1 MVLRG
6 VFDMLQ
12 DFETITPLVGRI
24 DLLNKMRYILEV
36 VALLETHKLER
47 TLDDFSHKIYFYL
60 LMRLWIVTIATV
72 HH

>member
-1 MVLRG
+1 
-6 VFDMLQ
+6 MLQ

-47 TLDDFSHKIYFYL
+47 TLDDFTFIYL
-60 LMRLWIVTIATV
+60 CG
-72 HH
+72 HGS

>member
-1 MVLRG
+1 
-6 VFDMLQ
+6 MLQ
-12 DFETITPLVGRI
+12 YFETITPLVGRI

-36 VALLETHKLER
+36 VALLETHKLGR

-60 LMRLWIVTIATV
+60 LMWSWIVTIATV